1 MIFINIQQI
10 NNIKKLMKLIL
21 DIKRIMKSQK
31 TIDQ

>member
-31 TIDQ
+31 TIDW